1 MPSLGYRTGLVAVRT
16 RVLMGPEPIELY
28 RQMLQ
33 IRLVEDEVY
42 RQLLQGNVRGTTHLC
57 QGQEAVPVGVC
68 SVIRPT
74 DWVTCTYRG
83 HGWALARGVDLEAF
97 FAELMGRASG
107 LCSGKGGSMH
117 LTDLDRGLFLSSG
130 IVGGAMPPA
139 LGVAYAHQLRGDDG
153 VAVTSFGDGAT
164 NIGTFHESLNMA
176 AVWRLPVVFVCEN
189 NLYGEYTPAGETALV
204 EDLADRACAYG
215 IPGHVVDGNDV
226 EAVREL
232 ALEAV
237 ERARRGDGPTLIEA
251 KTYRHG
257 GHSRTDPAKY
267 RPDDE
272 VERWKARDPLIIAEQ
287 RLLEREGVDQA
298 TLDAAREQTL
308 EQIRDA
314 LTAAKEAPEAG
325 GDVLLTDVYVDDA
338 RSRS

>member
-1 MPSLGYRTGLVAVRT
+1 MTSESIGLF
-16 RVLMGPEPIELY
+16 
-28 RQMLQ
+28 RQMLL

-42 RQLLQGNVRGTTHLC
+42 RQLLEGTIRGTTHLC

-68 SVIRPT
+68 SVIRRT

-83 HGWALARGVDLEAF
+83 HGWALARGVDLTAF

-107 LCSGKGGSMH
+107 LCGGKGGSMH

-189 NLYGEYTPAGETALV
+189 NLYGEYTPASETALV
-204 EDLADRACAYG
+204 EDLAERACAYG
-215 IPGHVVDGNDV
+215 VPGRVVDGNDV
-226 EAVREL
+226 ESVREV
-232 ALEAV
+232 AREAV
-237 ERARRGDGPTLIEA
+237 ERARRGEGPTLIEA

-267 RPDDE
+267 RPADE

-287 RLLEREGVDQA
+287 RLLERGDVDRA
-298 TLDAAREQTL
+298 TLDAAREQAL

-314 LTAAKEAPEAG
+314 LAVAKDAPEPEGA
-325 GDVLLTDVYVDDA
+325 LLLADVYVDA
-338 RSRS
+338 PRGHI